1 MAQHLTELPEIS
13 MEGFQVVSGE
23 LFVHPPAKKE
33 ASCTIWYTSISFS
46 KASLYALN
54 CCERIRIEVN
64 SKTKCILL
72 VPVTAKDKDG
82 IRWVKGIKETTTR
95 KIECKAFTS
104 QLYKTWG
111 LNPNM
116 VYRTY
121 GRIVAANNKI
131 MLLFDFS
138 DSKSWRSKIEVK
150 A

>member
-23 LFVHPPAKKE
+23 LFVHLPAKKE
-33 ASCTIWYTSISFS
+33 ASCTIWYTSISFG
-46 KASLYALN
+46 KTALFALN
-54 CCERIRIEVN
+54 CCERVRIEVN

-82 IRWVKGIKETTTR
+82 VRWSSGAKEPHTR

-104 QLYKTWG
+104 QLYKIWD
-111 LNPNM
+111 LNPDM
-116 VYRTY
+116 IYRTR
-121 GRIVAANNKI
+121 GRIVTSDKKI

-138 DSKSWRSKIEVK
+138 DAESWKRKAGVK